1 MNPLVVAIPVFLVL
15 AALEAAAAHRRM
27 GERYK
32 LGDLVSGLGC
42 GTLDQVVN
50 LAVGAG
56 FLAVYAFVNQHV
68 ALFGL
73 GARSAVTWIAAVLLH
88 DLAYYLFHRASHRV
102 NVLWAAH
109 AVHHQSEDYTFAV
122 SLRQGAIATW
132 VSYLFYV
139 PLAIAGIPVAVFV
152 TVHGIYQVY
161 QFFVHTRFIPA
172 LGPLEHVLATPV
184 LHRVHH
190 GRDADFLDKNYG
202 GFFIFWDKLFGSFVP
217 YTREPDYGVTAGIRS
232 WSPFW
237 ANLHPYAELARRA
250 RRAPTWR
257 DAAQVW
263 LRPPEWRATWDA
275 PDARMP
281 GYGEGLPRGVAL
293 YSLIQ
298 LALALAASLAL
309 LWPGAATT
317 GAVRAALIVFVLAT
331 LVTVAAFWDHRP
343 WARRAE
349 AYRLAAVAAGAITLA
364 LMT

>member
-1 MNPLVVAIPVFLVL
+1 MCCCSGFMYWSKLSMIQPAQTPLFPGHLSALKVF
-15 AALEAAAAHRRM
+15 
-27 GERYK
+27 
-32 LGDLVSGLGC
+32 C
-42 GTLDQVVN
+42 
-50 LAVGAG
+50 
-56 FLAVYAFVNQHV
+56 
-68 ALFGL
+68 
-73 GARSAVTWIAAVLLH
+73 
-88 DLAYYLFHRASHRV
+88 
-102 NVLWAAH
+102 
-109 AVHHQSEDYTFAV
+109 
-122 SLRQGAIATW
+122 
-132 VSYLFYV
+132 
-139 PLAIAGIPVAVFV
+139 
-152 TVHGIYQVY
+152 
-161 QFFVHTRFIPA
+161 
-172 LGPLEHVLATPV
+172 
-184 LHRVHH
+184 
-190 GRDADFLDKNYG
+190 
-202 GFFIFWDKLFGSFVP
+202 
-217 YTREPDYGVTAGIRS
+217 

-309 LWPGAATT
+309 LWPSAATT
-317 GAVRAALIVFVLAT
+317 GAVRAALIVFVLTT